1 MLGAIQNVI
10 YECEKGAREVLEG
23 TNIPSVTGTYV
34 EI

>member
-1 MLGAIQNVI
+1 MFGAIKNHI

-23 TNIPSVTGTYV
+23 TNIASVTGTYV